1 MRPAASAAASPRRWT
16 SRDPGLPARPAALM
30 RGAFCRAPGTLV
42 VEDVPHPT
50 PGAGEVV
57 VRVSHCGICGSDLHW
72 YHGQMVLPVG
82 CPGHEISGEVA
93 DAGAGVTSL
102 KAGDAVALEGIAS
115 CGSCRYCLAG
125 DYQRCPAVGVVG
137 MTLPGGFAD
146 YIKMPARHCFRV
158 PAGVDFATAALA
170 EPLGVAVHAVR
181 LAGLAI
187 GERVLVL
194 GAGTIGLMAVV
205 AARAGG
211 AGEVLV
217 VARRPQQRAAAL
229 ALGADRVVGDGEA
242 GGVLGDALEA
252 PIDLVI
258 ETVGGEADTL
268 DTAVAAA
275 RPGGTIC
282 LLGAFTRSPAFPAL
296 FVLAKELRVI
306 GSFVYGRAGARA
318 DFDVVLD
325 LLRRQGAELAR
336 RLVTHRFPLESI
348 GDAFRTASDKT
359 TGSIK
364 EIGRASCRERGEER
378 GDGG

>member
-1 MRPAASAAASPRRWT
+1 MRA
-16 SRDPGLPARPAALM
+16 
-30 RGAFCRAPGTLV
+30 AFCRAPGTLI
-42 VEDVPHPT
+42 VEDVPCPT

-57 VRVSHCGICGSDLHW
+57 VRVRHCGICGSDLHW

-93 DAGAGVTSL
+93 DVGAGVTSL

-137 MTLPGGFAD
+137 MTIPGGFAD
-146 YIKMPARHCFRV
+146 YVKMPARHCFRV

-181 LAGLAI
+181 LAGLGI

-211 AGEVLV
+211 AGEVIV

-229 ALGADRVVGDGEA
+229 ALGADRVAGDREA
-242 GGVLGDALEA
+242 DGLLGDALEA

-282 LLGAFTRSPAFPAL
+282 LLGAFTRSPAFLAL

-348 GDAFRTASDKT
+348 GEAFRTAGDKT

-364 EIGRASCRERGEER
+364 VTIAA
-378 GDGG
+378 